1 MPKGMPRDQ
10 SIERTI
16 LHRLKI
22 ARGHLEK
29 VITMVEEGHYCIDV
43 VHQSMAIQ
51 AALREADHLILKNH
65 METCVADSIRKGES
79 REVIDE
85 VMKIME
91 KKG

>member
-1 MPKGMPRDQ
+1 MPKGTPRDQ
-10 SIERTI
+10 SIERNF

-22 ARGHLEK
+22 ARGHLDT
-29 VITMVEEGHYCIDV
+29 VIRMVASGDYCIDV
-43 VHQSMAIQ
+43 VHQSMAVQ

-79 REVIDE
+79 REVIEE

-91 KKG
+91 KK